1 LNARCV
7 CGQSDERLTP
17 SVPADPDRARIDRE
31 NEEWKR
37 RLAPRGRGREQASTE
52 LRQMLLRGARSEAN
66 RRRGS
71 LPDPVLAEVDD
82 LCEQAA
88 DDALAGVLSKLDDF
102 RGDSRFTTWAY
113 KFAIF
118 EISTRLRRHAWRG
131 RRVELD
137 EAAWDRL
144 GSRTDEVAAA
154 ADRRSVLR
162 LIKEGAEQSLTE
174 RQRLVF
180 DAAVLQEVP
189 IDVLAER
196 LGTTRGA
203 VYKVLHD
210 ARSKLRRHVE
220 ASGYGEYL
228 P

>member
-1 LNARCV
+1 
-7 CGQSDERLTP
+7 
-17 SVPADPDRARIDRE
+17 
-31 NEEWKR
+31 
-37 RLAPRGRGREQASTE
+37 
-52 LRQMLLRGARSEAN
+52 MLLGGARSEAN

-131 RRVELD
+131 RRVDLD
-137 EAAWDRL
+137 EAAGDRL
-144 GSRTDEVAAA
+144 ESATDEVAAG
-154 ADRRSVLR
+154 DRRQVLR
-162 LIKEGAEQSLTE
+162 LIKQGAEQSLSE

-196 LGTTRGA
+196 LATTRGA

-210 ARSKLRRHVE
+210 ARLKLRRHVE

>member
-17 SVPADPDRARIDRE
+17 SVPADPDRARIARE

-37 RLAPRGRGREQASTE
+37 RLATGGRERETASTE
-52 LRQMLLRGARSEAN
+52 LRQMLLSGARSEAN

-144 GSRTDEVAAA
+144 ESSTDEFAAG
-154 ADRRSVLR
+154 DRRWVLR